1 MPPIKQMS
9 AIAEKWARVTPMRAP
24 DYEAGINNPKAD
36 WANQTKASNTAW
48 KDGITKAVQN
58 DTFLKGVTRVGTE
71 KWQRKASEVGPAR
84 FSQGVQV
91 ARPDYEKGFSPY
103 RDVIERTAIPP
114 RFAKADPR
122 NIERVRVMSAALA
135 AAKRK

>member
-1 MPPIKQMS
+1 MPAIKTMS

-24 DYEAGINNPKAD
+24 DYESGVKNPKAD
-36 WANQTKASNTAW
+36 WANATKAANGAW
-48 KDGITKAVQN
+48 KDGITKAVQ
-58 DTFLKGVTRVGTE
+58 DDRFMKGITRVGTE
-71 KWQRKASEVGPAR
+71 KWQRKATEVGPAR

-91 ARPDYEKGFSPY
+91 AQPDYEKGFAPF
-103 RDVIERTAIPP
+103 RDVIERTTLPP